1 MDNQRNSGIGIR
13 DIVPAIRKV
22 LHVTKSSKGK
32 HKVER
37 YYVECSV
44 KNGIERT
51 LFAVLDKNG
60 QVIDYSCMFEKQGGL
75 R

>member
-1 MDNQRNSGIGIR
+1 MDNQCNSCIGIR
-13 DIVPAIRKV
+13 DIAPAIRKI

-44 KNGIERT
+44 KDDIERT
-51 LFAVLDKNG
+51 LFAVLDKKG
-60 QVIDYSCMFEKQGGL
+60 QVIDSSCMFEKQGGL

>member
-1 MDNQRNSGIGIR
+1 MDNQCNSCIGIR
-13 DIVPAIRKV
+13 DIAPAIRKI

-44 KNGIERT
+44 KDDIERT
-51 LFAVLDKNG
+51 LFAVLNKKG
-60 QVIDYSCMFEKQGGL
+60 QVIDSSWLFKKQGVL
-75 R
+75 M